1 MDNNRID
8 SVGMTVNPGKSTEG
22 NTQTQSDMLPDW
34 LSSSAP
40 TPAPTFATRAAA
52 PTPTSTPAPAHLA
65 SKLVKSANQD
75 PREKLLNVQY
85 ENLFMRAL
93 DEITTGKTLVQ
104 VLRDDLR
111 EFEQGAFLRWINKDP
126 IRKQMYKEAKELRT
140 EAWAGWVVEESYGE
154 NTLRDVQRSRLIT
167 DNLRWLM
174 TADNRRTYG
183 DTKQIDI
190 GGTISITGALAAAQA
205 RLINDEIIDEV
216 TDVIEYTDTN
226 TDNRTDEDSE

>member
-8 SVGMTVNPGKSTEG
+8 SVGMTVNPGKSTER

-40 TPAPTFATRAAA
+40 TSATHAPISTHI
-52 PTPTSTPAPAHLA
+52 PTSTFTPPT

-93 DEITTGKTLVQ
+93 DEITAGKTLVQ

-126 IRKQMYKEAKELRT
+126 VRKQMYKEAKELRT

-216 TDVIEYTDTN
+216 TDVIEYMDTN
-226 TDNRTDEDSE
+226 IDNRTDEDSE

>member
-40 TPAPTFATRAAA
+40 TPATHAPIST
-52 PTPTSTPAPAHLA
+52 PTPTSTFTPPT

-93 DEITTGKTLVQ
+93 DEITAGKTLVQ

-126 IRKQMYKEAKELRT
+126 VRKQMYKEAKELRT

-216 TDVIEYTDTN
+216 TDVIEYMDTN

>member
-40 TPAPTFATRAAA
+40 TPATHAPISTPTFTP
-52 PTPTSTPAPAHLA
+52 PT

-93 DEITTGKTLVQ
+93 DEITAGKTLVQ

-126 IRKQMYKEAKELRT
+126 VRKQMYKEAKELRT

-216 TDVIEYTDTN
+216 TDVIEYMDTN
-226 TDNRTDEDSE
+226 IDNRTDEDSE